1 MFFKCGEVGILLH
14 VLNGAMQLKFVHK
27 RINLG
32 LFLALALIALVGTAY
47 LSYFSYARTLNN
59 YNWVGHSQEVL
70 RLISDGQSKMY
81 ETESAVRAYVILQ
94 QSKYRPD
101 LAPPRRMMDSLLR
114 DLRIQTTDNAEQQQL
129 LTQID
134 PVLNKRFALWRHLV
148 VDLFTLDLYTQDSL
162 LLEGL
167 RASQSANHIWE
178 QMRQEEYLLLSN
190 RVQQKQS
197 GVYSSPLFL
206 LGASVVSIV
215 IVALL
220 FFLLRHSFRESED
233 LRLEMQKQNIELLR
247 SNQDLEQFAYVA
259 SHDLQEPLRKLRA
272 FSERLRMKEEGRLS
286 EEGKEII
293 LKLDGFAAKMQRLI
307 DDLLQFSRVIN
318 SKVEGENVDLNLI
331 LQESKTTLHDSIIKK
346 GAVISST
353 WLPIIKG
360 YESQMMQLF
369 QNLLSNSIKYARA
382 DVAPVINIV
391 ATIVDGHVVPGLR
404 KGDEGKLFHKI
415 QFTDNGIGFNAQYAE
430 RIFVVFQRLHG
441 KSEYEGT
448 GIGLAISKS
457 VVLNHGGYIT
467 ADSEEGKGAVFTV
480 YLPVAN

>member
-1 MFFKCGEVGILLH
+1 
-14 VLNGAMQLKFVHK
+14 MQLKAVHK
-27 RINLG
+27 HINLG
-32 LFLALALIALVGTAY
+32 VFLALALLALVGTAY

-59 YNWVGHSQEVL
+59 YNSVSHSQEVI

-101 LAPPRRMMDSLLR
+101 LAVPRAAMDTLLR
-114 DLRIQTTDNAEQQQL
+114 GLRLQTSDNPEQQQSL
-129 LTQID
+129 ARIE
-134 PVLNKRFALWRHLV
+134 PYLNKRFALWKHLTN
-148 VDLFTLDLYTQDSL
+148 DLFTLTLYQQDSL

-167 RASQSANHIWE
+167 RASQSVNRIWE
-178 QMRQEEYLLLSN
+178 QMRQEEYALLSD
-190 RVQQKQS
+190 RIQQKQS
-197 GVYSSPLFL
+197 GVISSPLFL

-220 FFLLRHSFRESED
+220 FFLLRHSLRESEE
-233 LRLEMQKQNIELLR
+233 LRLEMQKQNIELTR

-272 FSERLRMKEEGRLS
+272 FGERLRLKEEQNLS
-286 EEGKEII
+286 DEGKEII
-293 LKLDGFAAKMQRLI
+293 LKLDGFAGKMQRLI

-318 SKVEGENVDLNLI
+318 TKVEGQQVDLNVV
-331 LQESKTTLHDSIIKK
+331 LQEAKATLLEAITKK

-353 WLPIIKG
+353 WLPMVKG
-360 YESQMMQLF
+360 YESQLVQLF
-369 QNLLSNSIKYARA
+369 QNLLSNSIKYAKS
-382 DVAPVINIV
+382 DVPPVITIV
-391 ATIVDGHVVPGLR
+391 ATVVDSAVVPGLR
-404 KGDEGKLFHKI
+404 KGDEGKLFNKI
-415 QFTDNGIGFNAQYAE
+415 QFTDNGIGFNSQYAE
-430 RIFVVFQRLHG
+430 RIFIVFQRLHG

-467 ADSEEGKGAVFTV
+467 AEGWEGKGAIFTV
-480 YLPVAN
+480 YLPVTN